1 MAFQIK
7 KINAVYFVKG
17 KYNPCHAQEI
27 TLFFKQIIQSGER
40 VLIRMDELLDTDGS
54 FIQELKRLK
63 RNLSNPDTLRWY
75 KRER

>member
-1 MAFQIK
+1 MKAGCLRLSHSDQPPVK
-7 KINAVYFVKG
+7 KCN
-17 KYNPCHAQEI
+17 CHAQEI